1 MIIICSRTI
10 PEISHRIFA
19 PHNHQDLQGEQN
31 CDPLSAST
39 DNRKGHQ
46 SRRNI
51 LPSSRSRNV
60 CSLND
65 FCSSLSPQSIRIPS
79 RTHRVVWEA
88 CPGTSTR
95 HLVWANLRVA
105 SAWPTATLRAH
116 STSYLPRS
124 SWRGTSSIDLGRFSG
139 CATFVRFE
147 NQSSYTWLRNKT
159 LAAPTS
165 CSAGCR
171 FIFATQALNVLLY
184 IFIIY

>member
-1 MIIICSRTI
+1 MRSTVSKYRQQK
-10 PEISHRIFA
+10 R
-19 PHNHQDLQGEQN
+19 
-31 CDPLSAST
+31 ASEPQ
-39 DNRKGHQ
+39 KHPA
-46 SRRNI
+46 S
-51 LPSSRSRNV
+51 
-60 CSLND
+60 
-65 FCSSLSPQSIRIPS
+65 SSLSPQSIRIPS
-79 RTHRVVWEA
+79 RTRRVVWGSLPWHEHA
-88 CPGTSTR
+88 TSCLGQSASCLR
-95 HLVWANLRVA
+95 LANSHVTCSQYEL
-105 SAWPTATLRAH
+105 SA
-116 STSYLPRS
+116 RS

>member
-31 CDPLSAST
+31 SDPLSAST

-79 RTHRVVWEA
+79 RTLRVVW
-88 CPGTSTR
+88 GS
-95 HLVWANLRVA
+95 
-105 SAWPTATLRAH
+105 
-116 STSYLPRS
+116 LP
-124 SWRGTSSIDLGRFSG
+124 WHEH
-139 CATFVRFE
+139 A
-147 NQSSYTWLRNKT
+147 
-159 LAAPTS
+159 TS
-165 CSAGCR
+165 CLGQSASCLRLANSHVTCSQYELSAPELVARNFLHWPWEVQRVRDLCEVRESIVVHLAQEQNIGS
-171 FIFATQALNVLLY
+171 TNLL
-184 IFIIY
+184 